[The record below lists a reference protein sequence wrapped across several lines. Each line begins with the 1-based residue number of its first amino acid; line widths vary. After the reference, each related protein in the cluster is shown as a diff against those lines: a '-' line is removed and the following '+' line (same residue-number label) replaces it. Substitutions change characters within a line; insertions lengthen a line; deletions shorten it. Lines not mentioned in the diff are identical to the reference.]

1 MAETVIITYLK
12 PLLQAYERQLSYL
25 MHESQQSVRKMKKQK
40 NIFQMKEKDKTLEK
54 DLNEMEVTDL
64 PYTLQNNR
72 QNNWSLRSGDQ
83 HMNKVRISI
92 KKHK

>member
-1 MAETVIITYLK
+1 
-12 PLLQAYERQLSYL
+12 
-25 MHESQQSVRKMKKQK
+25 
-40 NIFQMKEKDKTLEK
+40 MKEKDKTLEK

>member
-1 MAETVIITYLK
+1 
-12 PLLQAYERQLSYL
+12 
-25 MHESQQSVRKMKKQK
+25 MKKQK

-92 KKHK
+92 KNHK